1 MSDNVLDIIKFD
13 AGIQTENGYEQF
25 SMTNTIGN
33 LIGNREYK
41 EGFDKFKNGNNTT
54 DSYIWTTLSAISDQT
69 GSILYEN
76 IKNYIDYVTN
86 IDLCKI

>member
-1 MSDNVLDIIKFD
+1 MSDNVLDVIKFD

-25 SMTNTIGN
+25 SMINTIGN

-41 EGFDKFKNGNNTT
+41 EGFDKFKNGNN
-54 DSYIWTTLSAISDQT
+54 DSVSYIWKTLSAISDQT

-86 IDLCKI
+86 IDICKI